1 MESAQKGGPL
11 GPAEEPVLTPTGAGP
26 EPVNLKEFEA
36 YAKNNM
42 PRNAWDYYASGALDM
57 ITLRENRA
65 AWGRLRFRPRIL
77 RDVTHVDAS
86 TTVLGKKVSMPI
98 CIAPTAMQQMA
109 HPEGERANVLAAK
122 NKGCLMTLSSWS
134 TLSMEEVAEVAPDHP
149 RWFQLYVYKDRE
161 VTMDLIRRAERAGY
175 LAFAVTVDTPLL
187 GRREAD
193 VRNRFS
199 LPSHLTMG
207 NFANKGGDHSSGTK
221 DAGAEGSGLASYC
234 ASLIDRSLTWE
245 DLRWLRANTSL
256 KIVVKGVATAEDAAI
271 AVREGV
277 DAIWIS
283 NHGARQL
290 DTTPATCEMIP
301 EVVAAVGGRCEVY
314 VDGGI
319 TRGADA
325 LKAVAL
331 GCTAVF
337 VGRPVLWGLAHSG
350 QAGVEKVLDLLKA
363 EFEMAMML
371 CGCVTVDDIKR
382 EMVTHATKFYSRL

>member
-1 MESAQKGGPL
+1 MADQESGPM
-11 GPAEEPVLTPTGAGP
+11 GPAQEPRYTPTGAGP
-26 EPVNLKEFEA
+26 TPVNLKEYEA
-36 YAKNNM
+36 FAKNNM

-77 RDVTHVDAS
+77 RDVSSIDTA
-86 TTVLGKKVSMPI
+86 TTVLGQKVSMPI

-109 HPEGERANVLAAK
+109 HPDGERATARAARK
-122 NKGCLMTLSSWS
+122 KGALMTLSSWS
-134 TLSMEEVAEVAPDHP
+134 TLSLEEVAEEAPDSF
-149 RWFQLYVYKDRE
+149 RWFQLYVYKDRD
-161 VTMDLIRRAERAGY
+161 VTLDLVRRAERNGY
-175 LAFAVTVDTPLL
+175 KALAVTVDTPVL

-207 NFANKGGDHSSGTK
+207 NFAGVGGAHSSGTK
-221 DAGAEGSGLASYC
+221 SSGAEGSGLASYC
-234 ASLIDRSLTWE
+234 ASLIDRTLTWE

-256 KIVVKGVATAEDAAI
+256 KIVVKGVSTAEDASV

-301 EVVAAVGGRCEVY
+301 EIIAAVGGRCEVY

-331 GCTAVF
+331 GCRAVF
-337 VGRPVLWGLAHSG
+337 IGRPVLWGLAHSG
-350 QAGVEKVLDLLKA
+350 SDGVEHVLDLLKA
-363 EFEMAMML
+363 ELEMAMML
-371 CGCVTVDDIKR
+371 CGAVTVKDIKR
-382 EMVTHATKFYSRL
+382 EMVTHNTKYFSRL